1 MFIERSNNVIAIY
14 ARVSTEDQLKGYSI
28 NGQIEDCKRL
38 IGTNEYLEY
47 IDEGITGEIINRPAL
62 MRMQNDIEKGIITKV
77 VCYDPDRLSRKLSV
91 QLILTEH
98 FQKYNIELQFVKHE
112 YKDDA
117 EGHLFFQ
124 VRGAFSEFDKAKI
137 KHNTMTGKYRK
148 AEKGLVVKNNHLYGY
163 NYDKEKNTYI
173 INEDEAKF
181 IRMIFNYYTDP
192 NSQFK
197 GINGIANHLTDI
209 GAPTK
214 RGAKTWH
221 RQVVRQMLMNEAYSG
236 VYYQNRYDTVGN
248 YVKKQSGEKV
258 EIKIRPKEEWL
269 VTNIPPI
276 ISKEQFEYAQRLLD
290 QGRRRYAN
298 HGKHNYLLSGLV
310 RCGRCG
316 ATMTGRRTLS
326 HGKDYFIYECRKNY
340 AGAKTKGCGKQ
351 MSENKLNTFVWDTV
365 IDLLANPEK
374 IKDFSGKE
382 ETSYI
387 KDELEH
393 LEKEIEKT
401 KKGRKRLFQLI
412 SLSEDDD
419 FDLEEIKE
427 QIRDLQLKE
436 KDLQTKYNE
445 LKEESQPKE
454 DTRSEKAFD
463 TAMDLYVMNREKEFS
478 LEEKKNLINTIV
490 KEIILIDSDTVTI
503 QLF

>member
-1 MFIERSNNVIAIY
+1 VIAIY
-14 ARVSTEDQLKGYSI
+14 CRVSTDEQAQKGYSI
-28 NGQIEDCKRL
+28 NGQIEDCKKF
-38 IGTNEYLEY
+38 IGTNEFLEY
-47 IDEGITGEIINRPAL
+47 IDDGYTGEILNRPAL
-62 MRMQNDIEKGIITKV
+62 LKLQDDIENGIITKV
-77 VCYDPDRLSRKLSV
+77 VCYDPDRLSRKLFV
-91 QLILTEH
+91 QLVIKEQFKKNGVSVEFVH
-98 FQKYNIELQFVKHE
+98 GNYSDDEEGEMQFQIKGAISE
-112 YKDDA
+112 Y
-117 EGHLFFQ
+117 
-124 VRGAFSEFDKAKI
+124 DKAKI
-137 KHNTMTGKYRK
+137 KRNTMAGRHRK
-148 AEKGLVVKNNHLYGY
+148 AKNGEVVKNNGLYGY
-163 NYDKEKNTYI
+163 DYDKKKNTYV
-173 INEDEAKF
+173 INENEAKF
-181 IRMIFNYYTDP
+181 IRMIFDYYTNP
-192 NSQFK
+192 NSPFK
-197 GINGIANHLTDI
+197 GINGIANHLTEI

-214 RGAKTWH
+214 KGAKTWH
-221 RQVVRQMLMNEAYSG
+221 RQVVRQMLMNEAYTG
-236 VYYQNRYDTVGN
+236 VYYQNRYDTVGH

-258 EIKIRPKEEWL
+258 EYKIRPKEEWL
-269 VTNIPPI
+269 VTNIPAI

-401 KKGRKRLFQLI
+401 KKGRKRLFRLI
-412 SLSEDDD
+412 SLGEDDED
-419 FDLEEIKE
+419 DEFDLKEVKEE
-427 QIRDLQLKE
+427 IRDLQLKE
-436 KDLQTKYNE
+436 KDLQSKYNQ
-445 LKEESQPKE
+445 LKEEVQPKKDE
-454 DTRSEKAFD
+454 RSETAFD
-463 TAMDLYVMNREKEFS
+463 TAMDLYVMNREKEFT
-478 LEEKKNLINTIV
+478 LEEKKNLLNTIV
-490 KEIILIDSDTVTI
+490 KEIILVDSDTVTI